1 MSDHQTRLERDVYDH
16 DHEDERPT
24 PSGRRRGPVADWGVG
39 DELFDQ
45 MPRRRFNRGEE
56 PGRSVRDRR
65 ATESS
70 DVPRGPVDDGRRTLR
85 IGRDE
90 DLPSDIAA
98 VTADRDLGDDAGL
111 APEPTDPDAR
121 AARGDADPPSARVA
135 PDDTDPPSARASWDD
150 ADPLAA
156 RVAWNDAEPPAPAP
170 TDLPPRTSAGDP
182 ARRTVKIEGRP
193 EGALPAAR
201 FHEGPQRLRPAR
213 SVGERVGARPERL
226 AAWAF
231 ALGLLLILIAVLS
244 SLL

>member
-16 DHEDERPT
+16 DHEGERPT
-24 PSGRRRGPVADWGVG
+24 PSGRRRGPVADWGVA

-56 PGRSVRDRR
+56 PGHPARDRR
-65 ATESS
+65 PTEPS
-70 DVPRGPVDDGRRTLR
+70 DVPRGPVDDGRPTLR
-85 IGRDE
+85 LGSDE
-90 DLPSDIAA
+90 DVPSEIAA
-98 VTADRDLGDDAGL
+98 VTADRDLGDDVEL
-111 APEPTDPDAR
+111 APEAPAPDAPAAHVR
-121 AARGDADPPSARVA
+121 RDDADAPAARVQ
-135 PDDTDPPSARASWDD
+135 WDD
-150 ADPLAA
+150 APAA
-156 RVAWNDAEPPAPAP
+156 GDHAAATEA
-170 TDLPPRTSAGDP
+170 PPRAALGDP

-193 EGALPAAR
+193 EGALRGAR

-213 SVGERVGARPERL
+213 SVGERVGARPDRL